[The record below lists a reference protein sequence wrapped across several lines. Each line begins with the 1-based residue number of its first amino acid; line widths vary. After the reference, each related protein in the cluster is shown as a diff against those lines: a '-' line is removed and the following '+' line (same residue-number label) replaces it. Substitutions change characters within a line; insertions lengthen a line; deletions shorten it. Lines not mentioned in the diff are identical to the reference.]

1 MVAQTANSTDEVMTS
16 QPSRFSVL
24 SLRLVAVALTCVF
37 AHQPAAAQATS
48 KSAGQIADGP
58 LPFDPAVTQG
68 VLANGMRYYI
78 RENHKPEKRAE
89 LRLVVNAGSVL
100 EDEDQRGLAHMV
112 EHMAFRGTKRFA
124 KNEISSYLESVG
136 MRFGPDINAFTSF
149 DETVYMITVPT
160 DTAAIVDKGFQILSE
175 WAHNV
180 SFDPSQIEKER
191 PVVIEE
197 WRLGQGA
204 ENRMQNKWFPV
215 LFSDSRYGVRLPI
228 GDKTILETYKPA
240 TLKRFYDTW
249 YRPDLMA
256 VVAVG
261 DFDKR
266 QIEGLIKRYL
276 GAIPRSS
283 NPRARMLFPV
293 PRHDSTLVSINRDKE
308 ATRSAIRLLYKE
320 PKRSNTTTATYRER
334 LVEQLFGAMFNDR
347 FSEITQKPNPP
358 FINAYAAQGGLVR
371 SAESFSLTAVVAD
384 NGIQRGL
391 NSLLVEGERVKKFG
405 FLQSELD
412 RAKKDMQRG
421 IEQAYAEREKTNSGG
436 YAESYVSAFLQ
447 SEPATS
453 VEYDLAAITRFL
465 PTISLAEVNALAGKW
480 MTDTNRVL
488 VTTSPDKPA
497 IVNPSAAELLLAFDA
512 AKRADIVAYS
522 ENAPSQQLVEKDPA
536 GGRVVSETKIKEID
550 VTEWKLSNGVR
561 VLLKPTDFNADQI
574 SFSAYSPG
582 GASLLSDA
590 AYAAASAADLIPLT
604 SGVGNFNVVDL
615 QKFLAGKQVSVSP
628 MIDDL
633 SEGFFGSAS
642 QRDVD
647 TMLQLVYL
655 YFTQPRLDT
664 ALVNTFLGRY
674 RGVLVNRSAS
684 PEAAF
689 SDTLQVTMS
698 QHSVRELPLTAAT
711 LDQIDPFKSYD
722 FYKDR
727 FSDASGFTFVFVG
740 NFKPDSMK
748 PLVEKWLG
756 ALPSTG
762 KKETWR
768 DTGIRPPKGVVQ
780 RVVKKGAEPKART
793 ALIFTGPFEY
803 TRQNRYYLSAL
814 AELLN
819 IKLREALR
827 ENLGGTY
834 GVSVAPGSSR
844 EPEPSYRFTIGF
856 GSAPERLESLT
867 AAALAQIDS
876 VKKFGTTPE
885 YLNKVKEAALRS
897 RETALKQNGYWLSQI
912 STFDQSGW
920 SLAEIPNGE
929 KMISSLTAQDLQRA
943 ANLYLRSNN
952 YVRVSLYPENYPAAE
967 NKE

>member
-1 MVAQTANSTDEVMTS
+1 MTS
-16 QPSRFSVL
+16 QSNRAAILTLCV
-24 SLRLVAVALTCVF
+24 VAAALTLVF
-37 AHQPAAAQATS
+37 SNQPASAQSTS
-48 KSAGQIADGP
+48 ALGQPTNGP

-68 VLANGMRYYI
+68 VLPNGMRYYI

-180 SFDPSQIEKER
+180 AFEPSQIEKER

-215 LFSDSRYGVRLPI
+215 LFSGSRYGTRLPI
-228 GDKTILETYKPA
+228 GDKTILETYKPT
-240 TLKRFYDTW
+240 TLRRFYDTW

-261 DFDKR
+261 DFNKQ
-266 QIEGLIKRYL
+266 QIESLIRRYL
-276 GAIPRSS
+276 GEIPHSS
-283 NPRARMLFPV
+283 AARARTLYPV
-293 PRHDSTLVSINRDKE
+293 PQHDSTLVSINSDKE
-308 ATRSAIRLLYKE
+308 ATRSVIRLLYKE
-320 PKRSNTTTATYRER
+320 PRRSNTTTSTYRER
-334 LVEQLFGAMFNDR
+334 LVEQLFGSMFNDR

-358 FINAYAAQGGLVR
+358 FINAYAAQGSLVR

-391 NSLLVEGERVKKFG
+391 NALLTEGERVKRFG
-405 FLQSELD
+405 FLESELD
-412 RAKKDMQRG
+412 RARKDMQRG
-421 IEQAYAEREKTNSGG
+421 IEQAYAEREKTNSNV

-447 SEPATS
+447 AEPSTS
-453 VEYDLAAITRFL
+453 VDYDLALITRFL
-465 PTISLAEVNALAGKW
+465 PTISLAEVNKLAGKW
-480 MTDTNRVL
+480 MTDRNRVL
-488 VTTSPDKPA
+488 VTTSPDKPGM
-497 IVNPSAAELLLAFDA
+497 VNPSRSELLLAFDA
-512 AKRADIVAYS
+512 VKRADIVAYS
-522 ENAPSQQLVEKDPA
+522 ETAPSQQLVEKDPA
-536 GGRVVSETKIKEID
+536 GGHVVAERHITEID

-590 AYAAASAADLIPLT
+590 AYEAASAADLIPLT
-604 SGVGNFNVVDL
+604 SGVGKFNVVDL

-628 MIDDL
+628 TIDDL
-633 SEGFFGSAS
+633 SEGFFGNAS

-655 YFTQPRLDT
+655 YFTAPRLDT

-674 RGVLVNRSAS
+674 RGILANRSAS

-698 QHSVRELPLTAAT
+698 QHSVRELPVTAAT
-711 LDQIDPFKSYD
+711 LDRIDPFKSFD

-740 NFKPDSMK
+740 NFKLDSIK

-768 DTGIRPPKGVVQ
+768 DNGIRPPKGVVE
-780 RVVKKGAEPKART
+780 RIVKKGAEPKART

-814 AELLN
+814 AELLT
-819 IKLREALR
+819 IRLREALR

-834 GVSVAPGSSR
+834 GVSVAPGTSR
-844 EPEPSYRFTIGF
+844 EPQPSYRFTIGF

-885 YLNKVKEAALRS
+885 YLTKVKEAALRA

-912 STFDQSGW
+912 STFDQNGW

-929 KMISSLTAQDLQRA
+929 KLIGALTVQDLQRA
-943 ANLYLRSNN
+943 ATTYLRSEN
-952 YVRVSLYPENYPAAE
+952 YVRVSLYPENYPTAE

>member
-1 MVAQTANSTDEVMTS
+1 V
-16 QPSRFSVL
+16 
-24 SLRLVAVALTCVF
+24 
-37 AHQPAAAQATS
+37 
-48 KSAGQIADGP
+48 
-58 LPFDPAVTQG
+58 
-68 VLANGMRYYI
+68 
-78 RENHKPEKRAE
+78 
-89 LRLVVNAGSVL
+89 
-100 EDEDQRGLAHMV
+100 
-112 EHMAFRGTKRFA
+112 
-124 KNEISSYLESVG
+124 
-136 MRFGPDINAFTSF
+136 
-149 DETVYMITVPT
+149 
-160 DTAAIVDKGFQILSE
+160 
-175 WAHNV
+175 
-180 SFDPSQIEKER
+180 
-191 PVVIEE
+191 
-197 WRLGQGA
+197 
-204 ENRMQNKWFPV
+204 
-215 LFSDSRYGVRLPI
+215 
-228 GDKTILETYKPA
+228 
-240 TLKRFYDTW
+240 
-249 YRPDLMA
+249 
-256 VVAVG
+256 
-261 DFDKR
+261 
-266 QIEGLIKRYL
+266 
-276 GAIPRSS
+276 
-283 NPRARMLFPV
+283 
-293 PRHDSTLVSINRDKE
+293 
-308 ATRSAIRLLYKE
+308 
-320 PKRSNTTTATYRER
+320 
-334 LVEQLFGAMFNDR
+334 
-347 FSEITQKPNPP
+347 
-358 FINAYAAQGGLVR
+358 
-371 SAESFSLTAVVAD
+371 
-384 NGIQRGL
+384 
-391 NSLLVEGERVKKFG
+391 
-405 FLQSELD
+405 
-412 RAKKDMQRG
+412 
-421 IEQAYAEREKTNSGG
+421 

-465 PTISLAEVNALAGKW
+465 PTITLAEVNALAGKW
-480 MTDTNRVL
+480 MTDTNRVV
-488 VTTSPDKPA
+488 VTTSPDKPG
-497 IVNPSAAELLLAFDA
+497 IVNPSPSELLLAFDA
-512 AKRADIVAYS
+512 AKRADITAFT

-536 GGRVVSETKIKEID
+536 GGRVVSESKIKEID

-574 SFSAYSPG
+574 SFNAYSPG

-604 SGVGNFNVVDL
+604 SGVGKFNVVDL

-647 TMLQLVYL
+647 TMLQLIYL

-711 LDQIDPFKSYD
+711 LDRIDPFKSYD

-740 NFKPDSMK
+740 NFKVDSMK

-780 RVVKKGAEPKART
+780 RIVKKGAEPKART

-834 GVSVAPGSSR
+834 GVSVAPGTSR

-912 STFDQSGW
+912 ATFDQSGW

-929 KMISSLTAQDLQRA
+929 KMISSLTARDLQRA

-952 YVRVSLYPENYPAAE
+952 YVRVSLYPENYTAAE